1 MIPGIAWA
9 LFQVADAVEI
19 GNGNLYTAE
28 CQRCAH
34 FGVTEQQLRDAVKK
48 VGPMVADV
56 KRHLGK

>member
-1 MIPGIAWA
+1 MTRTRLESQIAHRINVNEPYELRRW
-9 LFQVADAVEI
+9 
-19 GNGNLYTAE
+19 
-28 CQRCAH
+28 CAH

>member
-1 MIPGIAWA
+1 MPDDKHKVGKPDRDRINVHEPYELRHW
-9 LFQVADAVEI
+9 
-19 GNGNLYTAE
+19 
-28 CQRCAH
+28 CAH